1 MNTNLSDCWL
11 GYLTYATIEKC
22 VSLSKEYC
30 PGCIQGL
37 ISSLLH
43 DHQQASLLNKIETYL
58 NESRGLLSSKLDE
71 LFTDFLKH
79 MKRSTIEEEKQTL
92 ITNGRNFLFIVTPL
106 SLYYG
111 RFLTEEKY
119 SALFTESYNPKNHH
133 IHLREKDQHHLIK
146 NPIIT
151 YIRRKKYLPI
161 HHRHH
166 INQIEIQNN
175 LISSLSTIANDEVI
189 FR

>member
-71 LFTDFLKH
+71 MFTDFLKH

-111 RFLTEEKY
+111 RFLTEKKY
-119 SALFTESYNPKNHH
+119 SALFTESYNPKKPPHPP
-133 IHLREKDQHHLIK
+133 K
-146 NPIIT
+146 
-151 YIRRKKYLPI
+151 RKRPTPS
-161 HHRHH
+161 H
-166 INQIEIQNN
+166 QEPDNN
-175 LISSLSTIANDEVI
+175 LHKKKKISTHPPQTSYKPDRNPKQFDIESLYDSE
-189 FR
+189 